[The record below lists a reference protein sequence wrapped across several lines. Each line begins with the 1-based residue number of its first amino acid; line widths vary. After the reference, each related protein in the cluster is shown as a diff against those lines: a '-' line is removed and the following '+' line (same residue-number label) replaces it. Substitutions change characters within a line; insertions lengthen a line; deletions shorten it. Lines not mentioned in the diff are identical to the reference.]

1 MRIAERGLRNKKH
14 GDGMWNADRGL
25 RNEKGLIGRRVKLS
39 AGSKILIMMLN
50 HATNRDPQLN
60 SLLVPQSAFRNP
72 HFIHVAVSV

>member
-1 MRIAERGLRNKKH
+1 MRIAERGPRNKKH
-14 GDGMWNADRGL
+14 GVECECGL

-50 HATNRDPQLN
+50 HATNRHPQLN
-60 SLLVPQSAFRNP
+60 SLLVPQSSFRNP